1 MQGKGW
7 RILGSV
13 LLFLLL
19 VSVGERTEAGNVLT
33 GNPNIFWAPDGQAF
47 TTDWGERDYV
57 QYPYGMT
64 VQVGER
70 RQQVLGNMSII
81 RMIRMIF
88 PYQSGECSIRPE
100 SVFTEIL

>member
-1 MQGKGW
+1 MFAIRRASLQGKGW

-19 VSVGERTEAGNVLT
+19 VSVGERAEAGNVLT

-57 QYPYGMT
+57 KYPYGMT

-70 RQQVLGNMSII
+70 RQQVAGVGEHVYYPDDTNDISISKW
-81 RMIRMIF
+81 RV
-88 PYQSGECSIRPE
+88 Q
-100 SVFTEIL
+100 